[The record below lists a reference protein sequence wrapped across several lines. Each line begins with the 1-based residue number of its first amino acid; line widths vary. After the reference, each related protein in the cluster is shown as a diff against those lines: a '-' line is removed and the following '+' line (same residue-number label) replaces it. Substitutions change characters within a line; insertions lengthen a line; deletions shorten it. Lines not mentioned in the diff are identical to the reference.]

1 MRGGM
6 SHTGSSNNSE
16 GGDDAPVL
24 FRLFGGQD
32 GGAVVAPHFG
42 VAHAPGP
49 RPHVVGV
56 GVELYGLEAVLEV
69 RTDGRE
75 DGEQLDLPRPRNSG

>member
-1 MRGGM
+1 M
-6 SHTGSSNNSE
+6 
-16 GGDDAPVL
+16 L
-24 FRLFGGQD
+24 FGLFGGQD

-56 GVELYGLEAVLEV
+56 GVQFDRLEAVLEV

-75 DGEQLDLPRPRNSG
+75 DGEQLDLPGAQGEGTEGMRT